1 MRETTIARN
10 YAEALLALARK
21 ADDLQSWGRLI
32 DDVASAM
39 ERDERLRNFLEAP
52 QISADQKNAVL
63 QKAFEDRAPRL
74 FLRYLQRL
82 VKNRRQMLIPQIA
95 NEYRDLV
102 DEVEGRVHAQVTLAS
117 PVDEEQKAAI
127 ARHLTHT
134 FGSTVVPQVRINPN
148 ILGGIIVRVGD
159 RVMDG
164 SVRKRLG
171 ILRARMLART
181 ARPN

>member
-1 MRETTIARN
+1 MGAVPGDRPAGRDELAGVAVGAGVVERDRDVGET
-10 YAEALLALARK
+10 EALEEV
-21 ADDLQSWGRLI
+21 ADLDGASHRL
-32 DDVASAM
+32 VG
-39 ERDERLRNFLEAP
+39 DEMGFRG
-52 QISADQKNAVL
+52 V
-63 QKAFEDRAPRL
+63 EDRAPRL

-117 PVDEEQKAAI
+117 PVGEEQKATI

>member
-1 MRETTIARN
+1 MRDSTIARN

-21 ADDLQSWGRLI
+21 AGDLAAWGRMI

-39 ERDERLRNFLEAP
+39 ERDERLRRFLEAP
-52 QISADQKNAVL
+52 QISADEKNAVL
-63 QKAFEDRAPRL
+63 SKAYEDRAPRL

-82 VKNRRQMLIPQIA
+82 VKNRRQMLIPEIA

-102 DEVEGRVHAQVTLAS
+102 DEVEGRVHAQVTLAK
-117 PVDEEQKAAI
+117 PVDDEQRAAI
-127 ARHLTHT
+127 ARQLSHT
-134 FGSTVVPQVRINPN
+134 LGKPVIPQVRINPN

-164 SVRKRLG
+164 SVRRRLG
-171 ILRARMLART
+171 ILRNRMMSRAGR
-181 ARPN
+181 

>member
-10 YAEALLALARK
+10 YAEALLELARK
-21 ADDLQSWGRLI
+21 SDDLAGWGRMI
-32 DDVASAM
+32 DDVANAM
-39 ERDERLRNFLEAP
+39 DRDERLQHFLEAP
-52 QISADQKNAVL
+52 QISAEQKNAVL

-82 VKNRRQMLIPQIA
+82 VKNRRQMLIPAIA

-102 DEVEGRVHAQVTLAS
+102 DEVEGRLHAQVTLAKA
-117 PVDEEQKAAI
+117 PDDEERAAI
-127 ARHLTHT
+127 ARQLTRAL
-134 FGSTVVPQVRINPN
+134 GRPVVPQVRINPN

-164 SVRKRLG
+164 SIRRRLG
-171 ILRARMLART
+171 ILRGRMLARA
-181 ARPN
+181 AR